1 MTKTLTATFD
11 GHALLP
17 DTALELEPNTRYLVT
32 IQTIEPSP
40 ESGDL
45 WDLLESLAGTV
56 PAPPDWSEE
65 HDHYLY
71 GTPKRNSVT
80 SE

>member
-11 GHALLP
+11 GRALLP
-17 DTALELEPNTRYLVT
+17 DTVLNLEPNTRYLVT
-32 IQTIEPSP
+32 IQTIETPP

-45 WDLLESLAGTV
+45 WDLLENLAGTV
-56 PAPPDWSEE
+56 EAPPDWSDE

-71 GTPKRNSVT
+71 GTPKRNSVV